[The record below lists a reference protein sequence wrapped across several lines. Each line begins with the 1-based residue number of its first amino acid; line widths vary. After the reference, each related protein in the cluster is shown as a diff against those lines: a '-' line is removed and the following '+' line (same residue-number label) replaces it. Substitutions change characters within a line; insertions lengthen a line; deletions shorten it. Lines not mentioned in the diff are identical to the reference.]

1 MHFTVGT
8 DCSGM
13 EAPIQALR
21 NLSSVKFTHNFS
33 CDIDRH
39 VRETIRANFQ
49 PSGEIYSDITARS
62 NKDLY
67 VLAILENMG
76 VFASVHSMFL

>member
-1 MHFTVGT
+1 MNFTVST

-21 NLSSVKFTHNFS
+21 NLGVKFTHNFS

-39 VRETIRANFQ
+39 ARATIRANFQ

>member
-1 MHFTVGT
+1 MALIVGT

-13 EAPIQALR
+13 EAPIQALQ
-21 NLSSVKFTHNFS
+21 NLGVEFLHKFS
-33 CDIDRH
+33 CDIDPH
-39 VRETIRANFQ
+39 VRATIRANFR
-49 PSGEIYSDITARS
+49 PCEEIYEDITARS